1 MDFPFNDFPFDDD
14 IPVEFRNF
22 DESAIPTRE
31 QLMDAGADPRFIN
44 LVLNGHS
51 GDEEEDDEDDED
63 EDDEE
68 YVPDVPSSRVSRSD
82 EVSVIPGDERNKRRR
97 IEGGEASSL
106 SIPIESVDCSQEN
119 ECNRTDIDG
128 LICPIC
134 MDAWTNEGDHHIW

>member
-1 MDFPFNDFPFDDD
+1 MDFPFNDFPLDDD
-14 IPVEFRNF
+14 IPIEFRDF

-51 GDEEEDDEDDED
+51 DNEEEDDDEED

-82 EVSVIPGDERNKRRR
+82 DERNKRRR
-97 IEGGEASSL
+97 IEGADASSS
-106 SIPIESVDCSQEN
+106 SIPIESADCSQEN

-134 MDAWTNEGDHHIW
+134 MDSWTNEGDHHIW

>member
-1 MDFPFNDFPFDDD
+1 MDFPFNDFPFNDDD
-14 IPVEFRNF
+14 IPIEFRDF

-51 GDEEEDDEDDED
+51 DDEEDDEDDED

-82 EVSVIPGDERNKRRR
+82 EVAVISGDERNKRRR
-97 IEGGEASSL
+97 IEGGEACSS
-106 SIPIESVDCSQEN
+106 SIPIESSQEN

-134 MDAWTNEGDHHIW
+134 MDAWTNDGDHHVW